1 MLPPP
6 SAQDGICTIYR
17 TMLGANECIKDVSL
31 DCDDSIIDWALLD
44 WLVGGI
50 PSSVGSSIG
59 IR

>member
-1 MLPPP
+1 
-6 SAQDGICTIYR
+6 
-17 TMLGANECIKDVSL
+17 MLGANECIKDVSL